1 MGFPREGITPA
12 LDDPNHFHTDEFRM
26 NRSIFW
32 QRLGRHFCGAVAAM
46 TFIGGLPLVQAQNGK
61 VVKQIEVEY
70 VGDASVSKDRVL
82 ASMGT
87 KVGDVLSP
95 AKIDEDIKNLYA
107 SGDFENIRVLSKE
120 VGGGVALKL
129 VVQTRALLGGVQ
141 FAGNSV
147 FDTDKLTKEAD
158 LRVNKPID
166 EAKIREG
173 RESILDMYRKRGF
186 PEASVNYQVS
196 APDRQGYSTVTFS
209 IDEGGQAKLREV
221 TFVGNSVF
229 TSAELKKVMEQR
241 PKSLLNPF
249 AKQARIDDSTLSADI
264 RAIEDHYQNNG
275 YIGAHVQNVSR
286 IRAED
291 GQHVDLV
298 ITINEGEPYTVGNV
312 SVSGARSVSL
322 DSDILPYLQTKS
334 GDYYSGEKLKT
345 DIALI
350 ESQYGL
356 KGYADAQVTPK
367 LDPAGPTAV
376 SVNFIVTEGRSFN
389 VGQITIEGNTKTKD
403 HVIRRELAIK
413 PGDPF
418 NKELVDASRRRLM
431 NLNYFAT
438 VDVMPV
444 DTSYDLEKDLIINVT
459 EKPTG
464 TINFGAGFSSI
475 DDLVGFMEISQTNFD
490 VGNWPSMTGG
500 GQRFRLGVRVGTKR
514 RDLSVALTEP
524 WFMGMRLALT
534 GELFYRDLL
543 FLSDYYDQTNYG
555 GALSLRKPIS
565 DFIYAQIGLRPQMV
579 EISVDGE
586 ASERELERSGYYG
599 WNRFNTIPPK
609 LGGASPELKSEE
621 GEFFYNPIE
630 ADLVYDSRD
639 NLFLP
644 REGNRVSLGVEA
656 GVGGDVGAA
665 KFSATGSHHMKMPD
679 FGFVLGNDPILN
691 VNGRWATVSDADHI
705 FVREFLG
712 GANNLRGFDYRDVG
726 PKDQNGEPLGG
737 DESWYAS
744 AEYTFLIVDKIRG
757 AAFYDVGEVSG
768 GPGKF
773 GGGMNSNWGFGVRLF
788 MLGDAPIRLDYG
800 IPIQTDLF
808 NDDSGRFNFTIGYQF

>member
-1 MGFPREGITPA
+1 M
-12 LDDPNHFHTDEFRM
+12 NHISFR
-26 NRSIFW
+26 
-32 QRLGRHFCGAVAAM
+32 QRLWRPVFGAVAAVAILWG
-46 TFIGGLPLVQAQNGK
+46 TEGSQAQTGGK
-61 VVKQIEVEY
+61 VVKQIDVEY
-70 VGDASVSKDRVL
+70 VGDASISKDRVL
-82 ASMGT
+82 ANLST
-87 KVGDVLSP
+87 KVGDILSP
-95 AKIDEDIKNLYA
+95 ATIDEDIKNLYA

-120 VGGGVALKL
+120 VAGGVALKL
-129 VVQTRALLGGVQ
+129 VVQTRALLGEVR

-147 FDTDKLTKEAD
+147 FDSEKLTKEAD
-158 LRVNKPID
+158 LRVNRPID

-173 RESILDMYRKRGF
+173 RESILELYRKRGF

-196 APDRQGYSTVTFS
+196 APDRQGYSSVTFTV
-209 IDEGGQAKLREV
+209 DEGGQAKLRNV
-221 TFVGNSVF
+221 TFVGNTVF
-229 TSAELKKVMEQR
+229 SSAELKKEMEQR

-249 AKQARIDDSTLSADI
+249 AKQARIDDSTLSGDI
-264 RAIEDHYQNNG
+264 RAIEDYYQNRG
-275 YIGAHVQNVSR
+275 YLGAHVQNVSR
-286 IRAED
+286 VRAED
-291 GQHVDLV
+291 GEHVDLV
-298 ITINEGEPYTVGNV
+298 ITINEGEPYTIGNV
-312 SVSGARSVSL
+312 SVSGVQAVSL
-322 DSDILPYLQTKS
+322 ENDLLPYLKTKS
-334 GDYYSGEKLKT
+334 GGYYSGQNLKD

-350 ESQYGL
+350 EDQYGL

-367 LDPAGPTAV
+367 LDPAGSNAV

-389 VGQITIEGNTKTKD
+389 VGQIDIEGNTKTKD

-413 PGDPF
+413 PGEPF
-418 NKELVDASRRRLM
+418 DKAKVEASRRRLM
-431 NLNYFAT
+431 NLNYFST

-490 VGNWPSMTGG
+490 IGNWPSLTGG
-500 GQRFRLGVRVGTKR
+500 GQRFRLGLRVGTKR
-514 RDLSVALTEP
+514 RDISVALTEP

-555 GALSLRKPIS
+555 GALSLRKPIT
-565 DFIYAQIGLRPQMV
+565 DFIYAQAGFRPQMV
-579 EISVDGE
+579 EISVDRN
-586 ASERELERSGYYG
+586 ASEELLAEQGD
-599 WNRFNTIPPK
+599 
-609 LGGASPELKSEE
+609 
-621 GEFFYNPIE
+621 FFYNPLE

-656 GVGGDVGAA
+656 GVGGDVSAA
-665 KFSATGSHHMKMPD
+665 KFVATASHHMEVPD
-679 FGFVLGNDPILN
+679 FGFVLGNDPIVN

-726 PKDQNGEPLGG
+726 PKDENGEPLGG
-737 DESWYAS
+737 DEAWFAS

-757 AAFYDVGEVSG
+757 AAFYDIGEVSG
-768 GPGKF
+768 GPGTL
-773 GGGMNSNWGFGVRLF
+773 GGGVNSNWGFGVRLF